1 MLVAGR
7 MAVIERMAVSGC
19 VSIGIIIGT
28 MAGLFRVGSRDAEWS
43 LRLTAIQ
50 KAILA
55 AVCGGN
61 AICIMLMGEDSFLE
75 VMLWSMF
82 GGCLLAASVMDWWE
96 QMVYR
101 FVWWAAGTAAGMLLL
116 LKWHDAALP
125 AGGRYGGLGSLCSLM
140 GFTALQE
147 LVFARCYGR
156 ADCHAF
162 CVCALMLS
170 VRGQG
175 FAGYVFHMAIVFGGL
190 TLVQLLRGNIARNG
204 QLRKP
209 VSLVPYIA
217 VVFWLWVDFSA
228 GKWYI

>member
-1 MLVAGR
+1 MVVAG
-7 MAVIERMAVSGC
+7 RMAVSGC
-19 VSIGIIIGT
+19 VSAGIIVGT
-28 MAGLFRVGSRDAEWS
+28 MAGVFLVGRRDVEWS
-43 LRLTAIQ
+43 LRLTTVH

-55 AVCGGN
+55 VVCGGN

-75 VMLWSMF
+75 VMLWSIF
-82 GGCLLAASVMDWWE
+82 GGCLMAASVMDWWE

-125 AGGRYGGLGSLCSLM
+125 AGERSGGLGSLCSLM
-140 GFTALQE
+140 GFAALQE

-170 VRGQG
+170 IRGQG

-217 VVFWLWVDFSA
+217 VAFWLWVDFSA